1 MANEKEAAA
10 LQRIGIP
17 QGLFYY
23 YYYPLWKTFFSDLG
37 AEVVTSSST
46 NRLTVDRG
54 IEAAVDE
61 TCFPLKVFLGH
72 VRELADQ
79 NLNYLFIPRLVSI
92 ESKSY
97 ICPKFMGVPDIV
109 RAAIP
114 HLPPI
119 LDTIIDISKT
129 DKYLK
134 NDIIKVGRLFNARDK
149 DIRQAYHHACQELKF
164 CRALAGQG
172 CTMAEAIKIWEGEN
186 IDISPE
192 TDLKIGVLGHGYS
205 LYDESISMNIIN
217 RLRNMGCKVLLPEAL
232 ERLSVET
239 EAATMPKRVFWT
251 LGRKMVGSALHMA
264 KRDDVD
270 GIIYV
275 ACFGCGP
282 DSMIGEIIERKL
294 RDQAFMLITIDEHTG
309 ENGLVTRLEAFC
321 DMLRRRAVVCE
332 NNLPAH
338 G

>member
-1 MANEKEAAA
+1 M
-10 LQRIGIP
+10 QRVGIP
-17 QGLFYY
+17 KGLFYY

-37 AEVVTSSST
+37 TEVVTSSNT

-54 IEAAVDE
+54 IDAAVDE
-61 TCFPLKVFLGH
+61 TCFPVKVYLGH
-72 VRELADQ
+72 VRELAAQKLD
-79 NLNYLFIPRLVSI
+79 YIFIPRLVSV

-97 ICPKFMGVPDIV
+97 ICPKFMGIPDMV

-114 HLPPI
+114 ELPPM
-119 LDTIIDISKT
+119 LDTIIDLSKT
-129 DKYLK
+129 DKFLK
-134 NDIIKVGRLFNARDK
+134 KDIIGLGRLFNARDRE
-149 DIRQAYHHACQELKF
+149 IRQAYHHGCQELKF

-172 CTMAEAIKIWEGEN
+172 CTMAEAIKIWEGEEL
-186 IDISPE
+186 DFSPA

-205 LYDESISMNIIN
+205 LYDETISMNIIK
-217 RLRNMGCKVLLPEAL
+217 RLRNMGCQVLLPEAL
-232 ERLSVET
+232 EPLSVEN

-251 LGRKMVGSALHMA
+251 LGRKMIGSALHML
-264 KRDDVD
+264 KRADVD

-282 DSMIGEIIERKL
+282 DSMIGEIIERKMKNK
-294 RDQAFMLITIDEHTG
+294 AFMLITIDEHTG

-321 DMLRRRAVVCE
+321 DMLRRRVSAGE

>member
-1 MANEKEAAA
+1 M
-10 LQRIGIP
+10 QRVGIP
-17 QGLFYY
+17 KGLFYY
-23 YYYPLWKTFFSDLG
+23 YYYPLWKTFFNDLG

-54 IEAAVDE
+54 IDAAVDE
-61 TCFPLKVFLGH
+61 TCFPLKVYLGH
-72 VRELADQ
+72 VRELAAQKLD
-79 NLNYLFIPRLVSI
+79 YIFIPRLVSV

-97 ICPKFMGVPDIV
+97 ICPKFMGIPDIA
-109 RAAIP
+109 RAAVP
-114 HLPPI
+114 QLPPM
-119 LDTIIDISKT
+119 LDIIIDLSKT
-129 DKYLK
+129 DKFLK
-134 NDIIKVGRLFNARDK
+134 KDIIKLGRLFDARDR
-149 DIRQAYHHACQELKF
+149 DIRQAYHHACQEMKF

-172 CTMAEAIKIWEGEN
+172 FTMAEAIKIWEGEEL
-186 IDISPE
+186 DISPE
-192 TDLKIGVLGHGYS
+192 NDLKIGVLGHGYS
-205 LYDESISMNIIN
+205 LYDETISMNIIK

-232 ERLSVET
+232 EPLSVEN

-251 LGRKMVGSALHMA
+251 LGRKMIGSALHML
-264 KRDDVD
+264 KRQDVD

-282 DSMIGEIIERKL
+282 DSLIGEIIERKIKNK
-294 RDQAFMLITIDEHTG
+294 AFMLITVDEHTG

-321 DMLRRRAVVCE
+321 DMLRRRTLTCE